1 LDLID
6 RQFGA
11 VHIPPAV
18 KAEVLR
24 HPNPF
29 AREVLK
35 NAFASGR
42 IIETTDVDLEP
53 ISLLLRRTL
62 DQGESEAISL
72 AVNSGSELMLI
83 DEREGREVARRLGLR
98 LTGTLGILMRA
109 KLDGSLTSLKDVI
122 NELQINHAFS
132 LAPALVER
140 ALREVG
146 EN

>member
-1 LDLID
+1 
-6 RQFGA
+6 
-11 VHIPPAV
+11 
-18 KAEVLR
+18 
-24 HPNPF
+24 
-29 AREVLK
+29 VLK
-35 NAFASGR
+35 NAFASGW